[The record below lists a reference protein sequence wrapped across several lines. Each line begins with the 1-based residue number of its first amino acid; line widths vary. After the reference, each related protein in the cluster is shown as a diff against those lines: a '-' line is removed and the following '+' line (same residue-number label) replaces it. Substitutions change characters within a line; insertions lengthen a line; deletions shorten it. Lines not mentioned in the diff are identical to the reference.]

1 MEPLY
6 ANLTVPC
13 LANDIEKIWNQDR
26 TLELLKGRLK
36 ADQTAVKRRPQ
47 HRDQGAAG
55 ILIDLE
61 SLGRVQRMEGKRIQ
75 MPDVYRIAYGLGRRG
90 GVKPLK
96 QTLVT
101 PLVLADWSEKP

>member
-1 MEPLY
+1 
-6 ANLTVPC
+6 
-13 LANDIEKIWNQDR
+13 
-26 TLELLKGRLK
+26 
-36 ADQTAVKRRPQ
+36 
-47 HRDQGAAG
+47 
-55 ILIDLE
+55 
-61 SLGRVQRMEGKRIQ
+61 MEGKRIQ